1 MSMLKMKA
9 NNCYGIK
16 SIDFEIKN
24 NGKAIIYSPNGTM
37 KSSFARLFSNFKN
50 AEPPEDRIF
59 HNTALYKIEYDDVI
73 EEYDGEKDDFIS
85 GDSSDRFYV
94 INSFEDN
101 FLFNK
106 ECVGSLLVDDA
117 NKKKYD
123 ECVAK
128 FQNTINNFTGHFSEI
143 SGFAN
148 KDVKTKIEAICGTYN
163 AEWIDLIEKLKTISE
178 EYRSSYD
185 FSKLDFN
192 VLFSEKAQGL
202 ISDPDFI
209 ANIQAYTERLN
220 EIIDS
225 SEILT
230 RDFDDRNVDKLS
242 RALNDNNLFRAEHAI
257 ILRNGEKVE
266 TLDAWNELID
276 NENKRLLA
284 DTSLKKIYEKI
295 QKDLNKNN
303 DVSALKDLILSN
315 PDVIPYLSDIDKLKN
330 GFVAYYLNSLD
341 RPFAN
346 YYDDVIKYKDDIKA
360 IYAEANK
367 QSSKWENA
375 LNIFKSRFKVPYVLR
390 IENKA
395 EFCLKEES
403 PHIVFDYSRGEEHA
417 TLEQDALMNCLSLG
431 EQRALYILYTIFNL
445 EELKQKSTTGSQR
458 YLVIADDISDSFDY
472 KNKYAIIEYLSD
484 IAKEYRNIDLLML
497 THNFDFYRNAVSR
510 LGIKREN
517 CLIAQGKNG
526 NINVEGFKYLKDY
539 FANVVLVELA
549 KDNTENKIQYLI
561 SSIPFFRNISNYRMD
576 EDAGLKFTCLLHL
589 KASPIDIKN
598 ISINEVIL
606 LINSQIVQ
614 SKQIKPFSDDKYLE
628 ALYKAADEILLD
640 NDDIALENKLI
651 LSMASRLKAEEFMHS
666 RTEKHGGAL
675 NESNSNQTLDWF
687 KETKKFL
694 SEDEIAVIDELN
706 MITPEN
712 IHVNSFMY
720 EPLIDISIWNLKDLY
735 KKIGELSP

>member
-37 KSSFARLFSNFKN
+37 KSSFARLFSNLKN

-85 GDSSDRFYV
+85 AGSSDRFYV

-128 FQNTINNFTGHFSEI
+128 FQNTINNFTGQFSSV

-148 KDVKTKIEAICGTYN
+148 KDVKAKLEAICGVYN
-163 AEWIDLIEKLKTISE
+163 AEWTELIEKLESI
-178 EYRSSYD
+178 YDQYLISYD

-192 VLFSEKAQGL
+192 ILFSEKALGL
-202 ISDPDFI
+202 ISDPNFI
-209 ANIQAYTERLN
+209 ANIQAYTDRLN
-220 EIIDS
+220 EVIDA

-230 RDFDDRNVDKLS
+230 RDFDDRNVDKLTK
-242 RALNDNNLFRAEHAI
+242 ALSDNNLFRAKHAI
-257 ILRNGEKVE
+257 VLRNNEKVE
-266 TLDAWNELID
+266 TLDAWNELVE
-276 NENKRLLA
+276 NENKKIFA
-284 DTSLKKIYEKI
+284 DKSLKKIYEKI

-303 DVSALKDLILSN
+303 DVSALKDLILAN
-315 PDVIPYLSDIDKLKN
+315 PDVIPYLSDIDKFKKN
-330 GFVAYYLNSLD
+330 FAAYFLNSLNQ
-341 RPFAN
+341 PFAN
-346 YYDDVIKYKDDIKA
+346 YYDEVIKYKDDIKA
-360 IYAEANK
+360 IYDEANK

-375 LNIFKSRFKVPYVLR
+375 LNIFKSRFRVPYALR

-395 EFCLKEES
+395 DFCLKEES
-403 PHIVFDYSRGEEHA
+403 PHIVFDYSRDEEHA

-431 EQRALYILYTIFNL
+431 EQRALYILHTIFNL
-445 EELKQKSTTGSQR
+445 EELKQKSNAGNQR

-484 IAKEYRNIDLLML
+484 IAEDYKNIDLLIL

-517 CLIAQGKNG
+517 CLIAQGKDG
-526 NINVEGFKYLKDY
+526 DISVEGFKYLKDY
-539 FANVVLVELA
+539 FASVVLAELP
-549 KDNTENKIQYLI
+549 KDETKNKIKYLI
-561 SSIPFFRNISNYRMD
+561 SSIPFFRNISIYRMD
-576 EDAGLKFTCLLHL
+576 KDAELKLTCLLHL
-589 KASPIDIKN
+589 KVSPVDIKN
-598 ISINEVIL
+598 ISINDVIL
-606 LINSQIVQ
+606 LINSQIAQ
-614 SKQIKPFSDDKYLE
+614 SKQVVPFLDGEYLE
-628 ALYKAADEILLD
+628 ALYKTADKILLD
-640 NDDIALENKLI
+640 NDEIALENKLI
-651 LSMASRLKAEEFMHS
+651 LSMASRLKAEEFMFS
-666 RTEKHGGAL
+666 RAKKHGVTLA
-675 NESNSNQTLDWF
+675 ESNSNQTLDWF
-687 KETKKFL
+687 KETKEYL
-694 SEDEIAVIDELN
+694 SDDETAVIDELN

-720 EPLIDISIWNLKDLY
+720 EPLIDISIWNLKSLY
-735 KKIGELSP
+735 EKVGNLSP